1 MLQTYQETRRRFFDH
16 PAVRVEGAAARAAR
30 NCRTPEALT
39 PELQIILTLRGAFVY
54 ELGSSHS
61 LLTANHA
68 LFIAAG
74 DVSRDR
80 FVDDQPLDY
89 MLVTPHVEAASA
101 MLGDSVAA
109 RLGKL
114 ARETRVAG
122 APERLQRSAS
132 ALWSL
137 CLRECSDDIEV
148 EESVVELLMC
158 IVHAAPTPSL
168 ARARGRAGRGQGHD
182 LIGATK
188 ELIGSAR
195 EPRSLTAIAAQLD
208 VSPAYLTDLFRRHE
222 GLSIARYQRRLRLSR
237 ALVELPDTDDI
248 ATLALELGF
257 SSHAHFSTAFRATYG
272 VSPSSYRK
280 NLKARV
286 APRRH
291 NAPHAHLDSALAAD
305 DPELP
310 FRGRR

>member
-39 PELQIILTLRGAFVY
+39 PELQVVLTLRGAFMY
-54 ELGSSHS
+54 ELGSSQS

-89 MLVTPHVEAASA
+89 MLITPHVDAVSA
-101 MLGDSVAA
+101 MVGDEVAQG
-109 RLGKL
+109 LVKL
-114 ARETRVAG
+114 ARETQVAG
-122 APERLQRSAS
+122 ASARLQRAAS
-132 ALWSL
+132 ALWNLYSS
-137 CLRECSDDIEV
+137 SDEA
-148 EESVVELLMC
+148 EQLVVDLLMA
-158 IVHAAPTPSL
+158 IVEVVGIQPTTNKTQ
-168 ARARGRAGRGQGHD
+168 ATR

-188 ELIGSAR
+188 ELIGAAR
-195 EPRSLTAIAAQLD
+195 ESRSLTCIAAQLD

-237 ALVELPDTDDI
+237 ALVELPDTEDI

-257 SSHAHFSTAFRATYG
+257 SSHAHFTTAFRATYG
-272 VSPSSYRK
+272 VTPSTYRK

-286 APRRH
+286 AARRH
-291 NAPHAHLDSALAAD
+291 NAPHAYLDSAPAHDSQLSLRA
-305 DPELP
+305 
-310 FRGRR
+310 RR

>member
-1 MLQTYQETRRRFFDH
+1 VLQAYQETRRRFFDH

-30 NCRTPEALT
+30 NCRTPQAPT
-39 PELQIILTLRGAFVY
+39 PELQIVLTLRGAFVY
-54 ELGSSHS
+54 ELGSAHS
-61 LLTANHA
+61 MLTANHA

-89 MLVTPHVEAASA
+89 MLVTPHVDAVNAMVGDAAA
-101 MLGDSVAA
+101 EC
-109 RLGKL
+109 LGKL

-122 APERLQRSAS
+122 APARLQRAAS
-132 ALWSL
+132 ALWNLYS
-137 CLRECSDDIEV
+137 RSDDFEV
-148 EESVVELLMC
+148 EQWVIELLMA
-158 IVHAAPTPSL
+158 IAEAAGIEPPTHRTQST
-168 ARARGRAGRGQGHD
+168 R

-195 EPRSLTAIAAQLD
+195 ESRSLTAIAAQLD

-222 GLSIARYQRRLRLSR
+222 GLSVARYQRRLRLSR
-237 ALVELPDTDDI
+237 ALVELPDTEDI
-248 ATLALELGF
+248 AALALELGF

-272 VSPSSYRK
+272 VTPSTYRK
-280 NLKARV
+280 NLKAQI

-291 NAPHAHLDSALAAD
+291 NAPHAHTDSPPAHD
-305 DPELP
+305 SELSL
-310 FRGRR
+310 RARR

>member
-1 MLQTYQETRRRFFDH
+1 LQVLQTYRETRRRIFDH
-16 PAVRVEGAAARAAR
+16 LAVRVEGAAARAAR

-39 PELQIILTLRGAFVY
+39 PQLQIVLTLRGAFVY

-89 MLVTPHVEAASA
+89 MLVTPHIDAVNAL
-101 MLGDSVAA
+101 LGDAVAA
-109 RLGKL
+109 ELSKL
-114 ARETRVAG
+114 ARETRVGG
-122 APERLQRSAS
+122 APAKLQRATS
-132 ALWSL
+132 ALWNL
-137 CLRECSDDIEV
+137 CAGECSEDIEV
-148 EESVVELLMC
+148 EQSVIELLTC
-158 IVHAAPTPSL
+158 IVAA
-168 ARARGRAGRGQGHD
+168 AGIGSPPYKTQAVK
-182 LIGATK
+182 LIGAAK

-195 EPRSLTAIAAQLD
+195 ESRSLTSIAAQLD
-208 VSPAYLTDLFRRHE
+208 VSPAYLTDVFRRHE

-237 ALVELPDTDDI
+237 ALVELPDTEDI
-248 ATLALELGF
+248 AALALELGF

-272 VSPSSYRK
+272 ETPSTYRK

-286 APRRH
+286 ARRRH
-291 NAPHAHLDSALAAD
+291 NAPYAYLDSAVPGR
-305 DPELP
+305 DPELSA
-310 FRGRR
+310 GARR

>member
-1 MLQTYQETRRRFFDH
+1 VLQTYQETRRSFYDH

-39 PELQIILTLRGAFVY
+39 PELQIVLTLRGAFVY

-89 MLVTPHVEAASA
+89 MLVTPHVETVNAL
-101 MLGDSVAA
+101 LGDAVAA
-109 RLGKL
+109 GLGQL
-114 ARETRVAG
+114 ARATRVGG
-122 APERLQRSAS
+122 APAKLQVAAA
-132 ALWSL
+132 ALWSS
-137 CLRECSDDIEV
+137 CLRECSDEV
-148 EESVVELLMC
+148 DVEQSVVELLTC
-158 IVHAAPTPSL
+158 IVEAAGIESPACKTP
-168 ARARGRAGRGQGHD
+168 AAK
-182 LIGATK
+182 LIGAAK

-195 EPRSLTAIAAQLD
+195 EPRSLTSIAAQLD

-222 GLSIARYQRRLRLSR
+222 GLTIARYQRRLRLSR
-237 ALVELPDTDDI
+237 ALVELPATEDI
-248 ATLALELGF
+248 AALALQLGF
-257 SSHAHFSTAFRATYG
+257 FSHAHFSTAFRAAYG
-272 VSPSSYRK
+272 ETPSAYRK
-280 NLKARV
+280 NLKARF

-291 NAPHAHLDSALAAD
+291 NAAHAYVDAAVPGR
-305 DPELP
+305 DPELS
-310 FRGRR
+310 FRARR